1 MMAMIAPRT
10 DSSFFARQPDVD
22 LLVEEQRISKLQSY
36 VATLARMAELV
47 DFLAIAASVDATCPR
62 PDRSRGGR
70 RPYPTEIMVRMVFLQ
85 ALYNLSDEECE
96 HQVLDRRSFQCFC
109 MLDGVL
115 HIPDARTLWAF
126 KHRLAQGGLG
136 ARAIFDAVSQQLQQH
151 GYIARGGQIVDASIV
166 TAPTTRIKDEERQ
179 AINQGNTPEG
189 WSAKRMAHTDQD
201 ARWTKKHGKSFY
213 GYKLHA
219 NVDAR
224 YKLVRRLKISAA
236 NIDDGQTLADVLDP
250 SNTCSRVLADRG
262 YDSGANRDL
271 LEEHHLKDRIAR
283 RTQAGKAPGTRLK
296 ARNRAINRTRGPGGT
311 RLCRLA
317 STRRQDRAC
326 AHAGAQHVG
335 HHAQMRGLQRQT
347 PRLAGCARSGMR
359 AGMRVRGAETAS
371 CTAACATNCP
381 TSHLR
386 PTSVISRF
394 GSMTPQATFN
404 AA

>member
-296 ARNRAINRTRGPGGT
+296 ARNRAINRTRARVEHVFAGLHQLGGKT
-311 RLCRLA
+311 VRALTLARNTLAITLKCVAYNVKRLVWLA
-317 STRRQDRAC
+317 
-326 AHAGAQHVG
+326 AHDPA
-335 HHAQMRGLQRQT
+335 
-347 PRLAGCARSGMR
+347 
-359 AGMRVRGAETAS
+359 
-371 CTAACATNCP
+371 
-381 TSHLR
+381 
-386 PTSVISRF
+386 
-394 GSMTPQATFN
+394 
-404 AA
+404 